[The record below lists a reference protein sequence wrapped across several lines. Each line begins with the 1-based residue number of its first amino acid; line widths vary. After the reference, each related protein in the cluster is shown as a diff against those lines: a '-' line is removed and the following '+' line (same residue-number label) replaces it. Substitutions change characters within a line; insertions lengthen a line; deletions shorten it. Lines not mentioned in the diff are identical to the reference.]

1 MDYKETVEKIE
12 KRGSFLSYRTD
23 VKVLDCT
30 IRDGGLVNN
39 FDFNDDFVKNLYNTC
54 IESGVDYMEL
64 GYKSSKKIF
73 APSKYGIWKFCNED
87 DIRRIVGDN
96 NSPLKLSVMADTGK
110 TDYHEDILPKQ
121 QSAIDMIR
129 IATYIHQIPSA
140 IDMIKDAHDKGYE
153 TCVNLMSISLISESE
168 LDDALEMLSR
178 SEADCIYL
186 VDSFGALYS
195 EQIRVLTRK
204 YLQVAEQT
212 GKKIGIHTHNNQ
224 QLAYANTIEALVM
237 GASYLDATMAGLGR
251 GAGNCPLELLL
262 GFLRNPKYNLR
273 PVVKFIQEN
282 IPALQEKGVEW
293 GFNIPYML
301 TGQLNLHPKI
311 AIDYLDS
318 KDKNDHLS
326 FYDKLMNEE

>member
-39 FDFNDDFVKNLYNTC
+39 FDFNDVFVKNLYNTC

-87 DIRRIVGDN
+87 DIRRIVDDN

-140 IDMIKDAHDKGYE
+140 IDMVKDAHDKGYE
-153 TCVNLMSISLISESE
+153 TCVNLMSISLVSESE
-168 LDDALEMLSR
+168 LDDALEMLSK

-195 EQIRVLTRK
+195 EQIRALTRK

-262 GFLRNPKYNLR
+262 GFLRNPKYSLR

-282 IPALQEKGVEW
+282 IPALQEKGLEW

-326 FYDKLMNEE
+326 FFDKLMNEE

>member
-1 MDYKETVEKIE
+1 MDYKESVEKIE

-39 FDFNDDFVKNLYNTC
+39 FDFHDDFVRNLYTTC
-54 IESGVDYMEL
+54 TEAGVDYMEF

-73 APSKYGIWKFCNED
+73 APSKFGIWKFCNED
-87 DIRRIVGDN
+87 DIRRIVDEN

-129 IATYIHQIPSA
+129 VATYIHQIPSA
-140 IDMIKDAHDKGYE
+140 LDIIKDAHDKGYE
-153 TCVNLMSISLISESE
+153 TCVNLMSISLVSESE

-178 SEADCIYL
+178 SEAECIYL

-195 EQIRVLTRK
+195 EQIRALTRK

-212 GKKIGIHTHNNQ
+212 GKTIGIHAHNNQ

-237 GASYLDATMAGLGR
+237 GASYLDATVAGLGR

-262 GFLRNPKYNLR
+262 GFLRNPKYNIR
-273 PVVKFIQEN
+273 PVIKFIQEN
-282 IPALQEKGVEW
+282 IPALQEKGVAW

-301 TGQLNLHPKI
+301 TGQFNLHPKI

-318 KDKNDHLS
+318 KDKNDYLS
-326 FYDKLMNEE
+326 FFDKLMNED